1 MTEKNLDL
9 ETNET
14 YDVKHEALAYLE
26 EAKANRLAAFL
37 NYSEISDVVVKYDEI
52 SDAYSVNVLSTDFD
66 KAKNLYEVFAENE
79 LNESKTA
86 SDSEKKA
93 DVNLY
98 ESSTEKY
105 KDNLSSAITFF
116 ICGAAGLII
125 LLLNAIGIL
134 NFIDKD
140 SSTFIL
146 MNILLAALFIGFIAI
161 GFLSLKYSNKIKE
174 HASKENEALKE
185 VMDWLTENISKDDI
199 ESSYDASIP
208 DEMKYFNR
216 SEFVKNAITKE
227 FPNLDT
233 ATVDFINDQYLEQ
246 LF

>member
-1 MTEKNLDL
+1 MNEKNLDL

-14 YDVKHEALAYLE
+14 YEVKREALAYLE
-26 EAKANRLAAFL
+26 EAKAYRLAAFL
-37 NYSEISDVVVKYDEI
+37 KYSEISDVIVKYDKI
-52 SDAYSVNVLSTDFD
+52 SDAYSVSVLSTDFD

-79 LNESKTA
+79 LTERKTA
-86 SDSEKKA
+86 FENKEKA

-125 LLLNAIGIL
+125 LLLNGIGIL
-134 NFIDKD
+134 NFIDKE

-161 GFLSLKYSNKIKE
+161 GFLSLKYSKKIKE

-185 VMDWLTENISKDDI
+185 VMVWLTENISKDDI
-199 ESSYDASIP
+199 EHSYDASIP

-216 SEFVKNAITKE
+216 SEFIKNAITKE

-233 ATVDFINDQYLEQ
+233 AIVDFINDQYLEQ